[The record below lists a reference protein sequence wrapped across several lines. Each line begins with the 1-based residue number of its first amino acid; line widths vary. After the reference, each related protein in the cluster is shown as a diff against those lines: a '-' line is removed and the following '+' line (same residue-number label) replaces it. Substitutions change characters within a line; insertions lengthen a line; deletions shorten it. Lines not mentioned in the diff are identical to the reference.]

1 MANIEE
7 VNDNNFKSRVLDR
20 NGVTVVDFFAPWCGP
35 CRKMAEVL
43 SQIADDY
50 QGKVNIYKL
59 NTDEN
64 LETAKSMSISS
75 LPSVLVY
82 KDGEAKERMV
92 GLMPKSAI
100 ISNIKKHL

>member
-7 VNDNNFKSRVLDR
+7 VNDNNFKARVLDK

-43 SQIADDY
+43 AQIADEY

-82 KDGEAKERMV
+82 KDGEALERMV

-100 ISNIKKHL
+100 ISNIEKHL